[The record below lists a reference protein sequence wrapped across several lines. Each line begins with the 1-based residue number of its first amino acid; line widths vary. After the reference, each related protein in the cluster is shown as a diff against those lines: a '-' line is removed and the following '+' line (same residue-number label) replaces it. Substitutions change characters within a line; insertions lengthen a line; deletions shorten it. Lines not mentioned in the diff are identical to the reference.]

1 VIWKILFSSELGII
15 DSIGANGKP
24 SVAVIAEPENRSHF
38 PRGAF
43 KLTPAQAMK
52 FTEQL
57 QMMFRAPKLTRT
69 RIVLAVAVAVT
80 ADSLQFFLG
89 PVGWAFPD
97 QAIDMV
103 AFVLTAWAVGFHLLL
118 LPTFIAELFPV
129 VDLLPTWTACVIAV
143 IALRKREQR
152 ELPPPPLPDHR
163 E

>member
-1 VIWKILFSSELGII
+1 MESPQSPELPWWKTVAFVTRCVQT
-15 DSIGANGKP
+15 GAGQ
-24 SVAVIAEPENRSHF
+24 
-38 PRGAF
+38 
-43 KLTPAQAMK
+43 TMK

-57 QMMFRAPKLTRT
+57 QTKLRAPKLTRT
-69 RIVLAVAVAVT
+69 RIILALAVAVT

-103 AFVLTAWAVGFHLLL
+103 AFVLTAWAIGFHLLL

-143 IALRKREQR
+143 IALRKREQSAP
-152 ELPPPPLPDHR
+152 LPPPLPARR